1 MSGKMAIRMVLDDLT
16 ELFRVRKAFSVAEY
30 KEAMKAHH
38 RAENSMF
45 LLREQ
50 GRSQG
55 VLSHEHYQA
64 LRMVMGDIKE
74 LLIAKELT
82 VEQYRA
88 QLAAAHD
95 RSLADEASD
104 LIAAGGAASGL
115 HWSAVG
121 DMCEGQGK
129 SSNSSL
135 SANGMSTIIA
145 AGGAA
150 SGLHWST
157 VGDMCE
163 GQGKSSDSN
172 AKIVAFKVNI
182 S

>member
-1 MSGKMAIRMVLDDLT
+1 MSGKMAIRMVLEDLT

-55 VLSHEHYQA
+55 VLTPEQHQA
-64 LRMVMGDIKE
+64 LRMVMDDLKE
-74 LLIAKELT
+74 LFIAKELT
-82 VEQYRA
+82 YEQYRA

-95 RSLADEASD
+95 RSLAEEASD

-115 HWSAVG
+115 PWSAVG
-121 DMCEGQGK
+121 DSVKGPYG
-129 SSNSSL
+129 
-135 SANGMSTIIA
+135 
-145 AGGAA
+145 
-150 SGLHWST
+150 
-157 VGDMCE
+157 
-163 GQGKSSDSN
+163 
-172 AKIVAFKVNI
+172 
-182 S
+182 